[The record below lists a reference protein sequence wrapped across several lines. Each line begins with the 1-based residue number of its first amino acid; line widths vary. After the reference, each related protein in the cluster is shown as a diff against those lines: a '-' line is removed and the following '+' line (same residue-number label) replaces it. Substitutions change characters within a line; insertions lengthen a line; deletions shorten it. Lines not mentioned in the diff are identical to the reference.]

1 MWATDGRWP
10 RGLARMMMH
19 DGLKRGD
26 GHPPPNRARVTVGAF
41 CIGDRAFSASAPFRR
56 VLVGGLGIPWQSR
69 LRQGTTRSVRNVEA
83 TRTWW

>member
-1 MWATDGRWP
+1 MGNGWP
-10 RGLARMMMH
+10 VAAWPGKND

-41 CIGDRAFSASAPFRR
+41 CIGDRAFSASAPFKL
-56 VLVGGLGIPWQSR
+56 VLIRELGIPWQSR
-69 LRQGTTRSVRNVEA
+69 SRQGAACSVRNVEA